1 MPRVL
6 CLGSGRRPLD
16 TAPQRAR
23 TGGDEPSQDP
33 METRMLGRLW
43 PVGALTLGGGGV
55 GQLWGPTTRDEC
67 IATVRTAVDCGITL
81 LDMAPAYGNGEAE
94 SVVGAAF
101 DGRLPAGIRVTTKHR
116 LGTPPAGEVEGNIV
130 RSLDESL
137 ARMRLERV
145 DLFFLHS
152 NIIPDDYDASAY
164 VDRPATRW
172 TTYIER
178 FIPACERLV
187 ADGRIGAWGIT
198 GIGIP
203 ECILAAL
210 SELSRPAAVQCITN
224 PLDSPGELKY
234 FAGPS
239 RAREIIA
246 ASKNGG
252 AGVLGIRPVQGG
264 ALTDTLDR
272 DLPPDH
278 GVVTDFKRTSPI
290 MASSR
295 TSNAAPLSALAEL
308 GTSSAALAHRYALSM
323 AGVDTVV
330 LGCKN
335 RKEVLECVAAA
346 EAGPLE
352 PAIMGRIDAAFAA

>member
-1 MPRVL
+1 
-6 CLGSGRRPLD
+6 
-16 TAPQRAR
+16 
-23 TGGDEPSQDP
+23 

-43 PVGALTLGGGGV
+43 PVSVLTLGGGGV

-101 DGRLPAGIRVTTKHR
+101 EGRLPAGIRVTTKHR

-152 NIIPDDYDASAY
+152 NIIPDRYDASAY

-172 TTYIER
+172 KTYIER

-203 ECILAAL
+203 ECILAGL
-210 SELSRPAAVQCITN
+210 GELSRPAAVQCITN
-224 PLDSPGELKY
+224 PINSPGELKY

-246 ASKNGG
+246 ACKNGG
-252 AGVLGIRPVQGG
+252 AGVLGIRPGTGWSAHRHARPRFASGSWRRHGLQTQCCFPRARPRTRHVIGG
-264 ALTDTLDR
+264 ARPPLRVVYGRRRHGRARLQEPQRGSRMRRRCRGWPARARHHGEDR
-272 DLPPDH
+272 CRLR
-278 GVVTDFKRTSPI
+278 GMRLLV
-290 MASSR
+290 
-295 TSNAAPLSALAEL
+295 
-308 GTSSAALAHRYALSM
+308 
-323 AGVDTVV
+323 
-330 LGCKN
+330 
-335 RKEVLECVAAA
+335 
-346 EAGPLE
+346 
-352 PAIMGRIDAAFAA
+352 

>member
-1 MPRVL
+1 M
-6 CLGSGRRPLD
+6 
-16 TAPQRAR
+16 Q
-23 TGGDEPSQDP
+23 
-33 METRMLGRLW
+33 TRMLGRLW
-43 PVGALTLGGGGV
+43 PVSELTLGGGGI

-67 IATVRTAVDCGITL
+67 IATVRAAVDRGITL
-81 LDMAPAYGNGEAE
+81 IDMAPAYGNGEAE

-101 DGRLPAGIRVTTKHR
+101 AGRLPPGIRVTTKHR
-116 LGTPPAGEVEGNIV
+116 LGTPPAGEVESNMV
-130 RSLDESL
+130 RSLDDSL
-137 ARMRLERV
+137 ARMRLDRV
-145 DLFFLHS
+145 DVFFLHS

-164 VDRPATRW
+164 QDRPATRW

-178 FIPACERLV
+178 FIPVAERLV

-210 SELSRPAAVQCITN
+210 GASSRPAAVQCITN

-246 ASKNGG
+246 ASRNAG

-264 ALTDTLDR
+264 ALTDRLDR
-272 DLPPDH
+272 ELPPDH
-278 GVVTDFKRTSPI
+278 GVVTDFNRS
-290 MASSR
+290 
-295 TSNAAPLSALAEL
+295 AAFRKLAREL
-308 GTSSAALAHRYALSM
+308 GTTAAALAHRYALSM
-323 AGVDTVV
+323 DGVDTVV

-335 RKEVLECVAAA
+335 RDEVLECVAAA

-352 PAIMGRIDAAFAA
+352 PAIMAQVDAACAA

>member
-1 MPRVL
+1 MQT
-6 CLGSGRRPLD
+6 RR
-16 TAPQRAR
+16 
-23 TGGDEPSQDP
+23 
-33 METRMLGRLW
+33 LGRLW
-43 PVGALTLGGGGV
+43 PVSALTLGGGGV

-67 IATVRTAVDCGITL
+67 IATVRAAVDSGITL

-101 DGRLPAGIRVTTKHR
+101 EGRLPAGIRVTTKHR
-116 LGTPPAGEVEGNIV
+116 LGTPAAAEVEGNIR
-130 RSLDESL
+130 RSLEESL

-164 VDRPATRW
+164 QDRPATRW

-178 FIPACERLV
+178 FVPVCESLV
-187 ADGRIGAWGIT
+187 AEGRIGAWGLT

-203 ECILAAL
+203 DCIIDAL
-210 SELSRPAAVQCITN
+210 GRSPAPAAVQCITN

-246 ASKNGG
+246 TAKSKG

-272 DLPPDH
+272 DLGPTH
-278 GVVTDFKRTSPI
+278 GVVTDYHRS
-290 MASSR
+290 
-295 TSNAAPLSALAEL
+295 AAFRALAREL
-308 GTSSAALAHRYALSM
+308 GTSAAALAHRYALSM
-323 AGVDTVV
+323 DGVDTVV

-346 EAGPLE
+346 NAGPLE
-352 PAIMGRIDAAFAA
+352 PAIMQRIDAAFAP